1 MIIKINYN
9 KSTKQ
14 ITLSND
20 IENNLLSLIDSKK
33 IDTDSELS
41 FEISV
46 DTSFLICSTTL
57 ILELENTT
65 DVWLLLAN
73 ALAKQGP
80 PAAEIFISFTP
91 FVLSILSTLWARIT
105 SKKRKTGWDWS
116 WKKENWVGV
125 SN

>member
-46 DTSFLICSTTL
+46 DTSFFQ
-57 ILELENTT
+57 EEN
-65 DVWLLLAN
+65 DLYE
-73 ALAKQGP
+73 G
-80 PAAEIFISFTP
+80 E
-91 FVLSILSTLWARIT
+91 
-105 SKKRKTGWDWS
+105 
-116 WKKENWVGV
+116 E
-125 SN
+125 

>member
-46 DTSFLICSTTL
+46 DTSFFQEEVNSQ
-57 ILELENTT
+57 EE
-65 DVWLLLAN
+65 
-73 ALAKQGP
+73 G
-80 PAAEIFISFTP
+80 E
-91 FVLSILSTLWARIT
+91 
-105 SKKRKTGWDWS
+105 
-116 WKKENWVGV
+116 
-125 SN
+125 

>member
-20 IENNLLSLIDSKK
+20 IEDSLLSLIDSKK

-46 DTSFLICSTTL
+46 DTSFFQEEVNSQ
-57 ILELENTT
+57 EE
-65 DVWLLLAN
+65 
-73 ALAKQGP
+73 
-80 PAAEIFISFTP
+80 E
-91 FVLSILSTLWARIT
+91 
-105 SKKRKTGWDWS
+105 
-116 WKKENWVGV
+116 EE
-125 SN
+125 

>member
-20 IENNLLSLIDSKK
+20 IENSLLSLIDSKK

-46 DTSFLICSTTL
+46 DTSFFQEEVNSQ
-57 ILELENTT
+57 EE
-65 DVWLLLAN
+65 
-73 ALAKQGP
+73 
-80 PAAEIFISFTP
+80 E
-91 FVLSILSTLWARIT
+91 
-105 SKKRKTGWDWS
+105 
-116 WKKENWVGV
+116 EE
-125 SN
+125 

>member
-1 MIIKINYN
+1 MIIKIKYN

-46 DTSFLICSTTL
+46 DTSFFQEEVNSQ
-57 ILELENTT
+57 EE
-65 DVWLLLAN
+65 
-73 ALAKQGP
+73 
-80 PAAEIFISFTP
+80 E
-91 FVLSILSTLWARIT
+91 
-105 SKKRKTGWDWS
+105 
-116 WKKENWVGV
+116 E
-125 SN
+125 

>member
-9 KSTKQ
+9 KSTKK

-46 DTSFLICSTTL
+46 NTSVFQV
-57 ILELENTT
+57 EN
-65 DVWLLLAN
+65 DLYE
-73 ALAKQGP
+73 GD
-80 PAAEIFISFTP
+80 E
-91 FVLSILSTLWARIT
+91 
-105 SKKRKTGWDWS
+105 
-116 WKKENWVGV
+116 
-125 SN
+125 

>member
-33 IDTDSELS
+33 IDNDDELS

-46 DTSFLICSTTL
+46 DTSFFQEEVDLQ
-57 ILELENTT
+57 E
-65 DVWLLLAN
+65 
-73 ALAKQGP
+73 
-80 PAAEIFISFTP
+80 EI
-91 FVLSILSTLWARIT
+91 
-105 SKKRKTGWDWS
+105 
-116 WKKENWVGV
+116 E
-125 SN
+125 

>member
-1 MIIKINYN
+1 MIIKVNYN

-46 DTSFLICSTTL
+46 DTSFFQEEVNSQ
-57 ILELENTT
+57 EE
-65 DVWLLLAN
+65 
-73 ALAKQGP
+73 G
-80 PAAEIFISFTP
+80 E
-91 FVLSILSTLWARIT
+91 
-105 SKKRKTGWDWS
+105 
-116 WKKENWVGV
+116 
-125 SN
+125 

>member
-1 MIIKINYN
+1 MIIKINYH

-46 DTSFLICSTTL
+46 DTSFFQEEVNSQ
-57 ILELENTT
+57 EE
-65 DVWLLLAN
+65 
-73 ALAKQGP
+73 
-80 PAAEIFISFTP
+80 E
-91 FVLSILSTLWARIT
+91 
-105 SKKRKTGWDWS
+105 
-116 WKKENWVGV
+116 E
-125 SN
+125 

>member
-20 IENNLLSLIDSKK
+20 IENSLLSLIDSKK

-46 DTSFLICSTTL
+46 NTSFFQ
-57 ILELENTT
+57 E
-65 DVWLLLAN
+65 
-73 ALAKQGP
+73 
-80 PAAEIFISFTP
+80 EIDLQEEI
-91 FVLSILSTLWARIT
+91 
-105 SKKRKTGWDWS
+105 
-116 WKKENWVGV
+116 E
-125 SN
+125 

>member
-46 DTSFLICSTTL
+46 NTSFFQ
-57 ILELENTT
+57 E
-65 DVWLLLAN
+65 
-73 ALAKQGP
+73 
-80 PAAEIFISFTP
+80 EIDLQEEI
-91 FVLSILSTLWARIT
+91 
-105 SKKRKTGWDWS
+105 
-116 WKKENWVGV
+116 E
-125 SN
+125 

>member
-46 DTSFLICSTTL
+46 DTSFFQEEVNSQ
-57 ILELENTT
+57 EEEEEY
-65 DVWLLLAN
+65 W
-73 ALAKQGP
+73 P
-80 PAAEIFISFTP
+80 H
-91 FVLSILSTLWARIT
+91 
-105 SKKRKTGWDWS
+105 
-116 WKKENWVGV
+116 
-125 SN
+125 

>member
-33 IDTDSELS
+33 IDNDDELS

-46 DTSFLICSTTL
+46 DTSFFQ
-57 ILELENTT
+57 EEN
-65 DVWLLLAN
+65 DLYE
-73 ALAKQGP
+73 G
-80 PAAEIFISFTP
+80 E
-91 FVLSILSTLWARIT
+91 
-105 SKKRKTGWDWS
+105 
-116 WKKENWVGV
+116 E
-125 SN
+125 

>member
-1 MIIKINYN
+1 MIIKVNYN

-46 DTSFLICSTTL
+46 NTSIFQ
-57 ILELENTT
+57 EDENT
-65 DVWLLLAN
+65 
-73 ALAKQGP
+73 Q
-80 PAAEIFISFTP
+80 E
-91 FVLSILSTLWARIT
+91 
-105 SKKRKTGWDWS
+105 
-116 WKKENWVGV
+116 EEE
-125 SN
+125 

>member
-20 IENNLLSLIDSKK
+20 IEDSLLSLIDSKK

-46 DTSFLICSTTL
+46 DTSFFQEEVNLQ
-57 ILELENTT
+57 EE
-65 DVWLLLAN
+65 
-73 ALAKQGP
+73 
-80 PAAEIFISFTP
+80 E
-91 FVLSILSTLWARIT
+91 
-105 SKKRKTGWDWS
+105 
-116 WKKENWVGV
+116 
-125 SN
+125 

>member
-1 MIIKINYN
+1 MIIKVNYN

-46 DTSFLICSTTL
+46 DTSFFQ
-57 ILELENTT
+57 EEN
-65 DVWLLLAN
+65 DLYE
-73 ALAKQGP
+73 G
-80 PAAEIFISFTP
+80 E
-91 FVLSILSTLWARIT
+91 
-105 SKKRKTGWDWS
+105 
-116 WKKENWVGV
+116 E
-125 SN
+125 